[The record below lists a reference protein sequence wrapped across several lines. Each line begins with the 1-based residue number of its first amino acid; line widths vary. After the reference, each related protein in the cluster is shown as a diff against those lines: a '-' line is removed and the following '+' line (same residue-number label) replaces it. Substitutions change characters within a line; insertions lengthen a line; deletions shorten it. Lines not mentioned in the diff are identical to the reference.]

1 MVYFFLLMHF
11 PSFSVPTRSPSNLLI
26 ESRTAVSAIVTWK
39 PPPIFFLNGRLTKYA
54 LTLTQND
61 KNILKSYDADEEKCE
76 LLNLRPFT
84 KYSVEVA
91 ACNSAGCGPRSHE
104 LSFTTDEA
112 GIVLIIVVINF
123 V

>member
-1 MVYFFLLMHF
+1 MHF

-26 ESRTAVSAIVTWK
+26 ESKTAVSAVATWK
-39 PPPIFFLNGRLTKYA
+39 PPPIFFLNGRLIKYA
-54 LTLTQND
+54 LTLTEND
-61 KNILKSYDADEEKCE
+61 NNILKSYDADEDKCE

-84 KYSVEVA
+84 RYSVEVA

-104 LSFTTDEA
+104 LYFTTDEA
-112 GIVLIIVVINF
+112 GILLIIVVINL